1 MAYVSD
7 NLRIN
12 DVAIGQ
18 GPRLWVYNTVAD
30 SLATITGA
38 GYFADGYKQNMRV
51 GDIVDVVA
59 STGPKYSRYQVTVAN
74 ATTGACTVAAPTAI
88 T

>member
-18 GPRLWVYNTVAD
+18 GPRFWIYNTLAD
-30 SLATITGA
+30 PLATVTAA

-51 GDIVDVVA
+51 GDIVDIVA
-59 STGPKYSRYQVTVAN
+59 STGPKYLRTQVIA
-74 ATTGACTVAAPTAI
+74 ASPTTFACTVAVPTAI

>member
-18 GPRLWVYNTVAD
+18 GPRMWVYNTLAD
-30 SLATITGA
+30 SLATITAA
-38 GYFADGYKQNMRV
+38 GYIADGYKQNMRV
-51 GDIVDVVA
+51 GDIVHVIA
-59 STGPKYSRYQVTVAN
+59 STGPKYLVTQVTVAN
-74 ATTGACTVAAPTAI
+74 ATTGACTIAVPTAI